1 MSNSIGVNKL
11 VNLKEFE
18 LRVKKSFSRRRL
30 CFMTKYFA
38 QFDIYHFKARKDE
51 AIKNR
56 CNDEDFSRK
65 DFTKTVR
72 YLNLDLHPF

>member
-30 CFMTKYFA
+30 FSKYFA

-72 YLNLDLHPF
+72 YLNLDLHQF